1 MAGTEKR
8 SRKQPDRF
16 SVWKPGDKHAPM
28 SVRIQE
34 ADKKGKKRRRI
45 RSTRRRK
52 RRTSPR
58 MIRKMRQKRSKL

>member
-28 SVRIQE
+28 SVRSQE
-34 ADKKGKKRRRI
+34 ADKKRKK
-45 RSTRRRK
+45 K
-52 RRTSPR
+52 E
-58 MIRKMRQKRSKL
+58 KNQKYQKKKKENKSKDDKKNETEKK